1 MASVTLEA
9 VSKHFGDAR
18 ALNSVSLTI
27 ADRAFLVLLGP
38 AGCGKT
44 TLLRLVA
51 GLDVPDSG
59 TVTIGGREIS
69 RPGWALPPSERRIG
83 MMFQSHALWP
93 HMTVAQNVAFSLRV
107 RKIVET
113 ERILR
118 VDETLARFGLEALA
132 ERYPYQLSDEQR
144 QRVALARCL
153 AMRPDVVL
161 LDEPLA
167 GLAPDLRAAMRQE
180 FGRLRR
186 ETAATFIYATQD
198 QAEALALADCIAVMD
213 AGRVEQVGPPRAL
226 YAEPASEMIARL
238 LGHGMVVPATVIGRS
253 SERVVVDV
261 WGLRLPVRGAGQSG
275 ERRSLCVRA
284 ENLALGSNGSGI
296 RGRVTGLCYHGAE
309 TRVTVQPDADDAP
322 ELTVEHAGPP
332 PEHGAAVSVEVTD
345 GWLIPQRNA
354 HA

>member
-1 MASVTLEA
+1 VASVTLEA
-9 VSKHFGDAR
+9 VSKRFDGTLAVD
-18 ALNSVSLTI
+18 SVSLAI
-27 ADRAFLVLLGP
+27 ADRAFFVLLGRED
-38 AGCGKT
+38 CGKT

-51 GLDVPDSG
+51 GLVHPDSG
-59 TVTIGGREIS
+59 TVTFGDQVVS
-69 RPGWALPPSERRIG
+69 RPGWALPPSERRVG
-83 MMFQSHALWP
+83 MMFQSYALWP

-118 VDETLARFGLEALA
+118 LDETLARFGLEALA
-132 ERYPYQLSDEQR
+132 GRRPHELSVEQR

-161 LDEPLA
+161 FDEPLA
-167 GLAPDLRAAMRQE
+167 DLTPDSRAAMRQE
-180 FGRLRR
+180 FARLRR
-186 ETAATFIYATQD
+186 ETTATFIYATQD

-213 AGRVEQVGPPRAL
+213 AGRVEQAGPPRAL

-309 TRVTVQPDADDAP
+309 TLVTVKPDADDGS
-322 ELTVEHAGPP
+322 ELTVEHAGAP
-332 PEHGAAVSVEVTD
+332 PEHGAAVSVEVAD
-345 GWLIPQRNA
+345 GWLIPHRND